1 MDKRRRFGVA
11 PAKYTYKKKA
21 FIAILSFVPVLAW
34 IILNS
39 PSSGGRPSVAIPLKS
54 GTKPGPHYAVPVG
67 KAPVYGPKDAL
78 VTIIAYMDF
87 QCPFCDR
94 AYKRILAL
102 SKKHSKEVRLVFK
115 HFPLAFRTYA
125 KLAAQAGVEA
135 QKQKKFW
142 ETVPLIFAAGKNLN
156 AATLQSIAKKKKL
169 NLKQFKSALS
179 SKTHEKRV
187 NDELAEGR
195 NFGVRGT
202 PTIFINGM
210 RHIGARSSADFE
222 KAIKSEI
229 TKAKKL
235 LKNPSIKKSNLYA
248 ELIKTGIKKAQTSR
262 GRKRV
267 TIKAADSGS
276 THGAAKVNV
285 TQIHTYSPEIKELN
299 SLTIQDAPSLGPK
312 TAPLTLIWFGS
323 FNCYDVQRIMQAWF
337 YAAERHKNKI
347 RLVFKH
353 HIPSTDKTGFFS
365 AQAAREAHSQGLFWE
380 FVAINAGGRYARNRA
395 TVIKNCTDIGM
406 DMKKLTKSL
415 KDKTH
420 EARIKLDL
428 AEARNIA
435 TKFNRNKC
443 GLLYLPDGQLYQGY
457 ISGYNLDRKLKNVFA
472 NLESSHTLIPLP

>member
-1 MDKRRRFGVA
+1 MDKHRRFGAA

-21 FIAILSFVPVLAW
+21 GIAILCFVAALTC
-34 IILNS
+34 IISNS
-39 PSSGGRPSVAIPLKS
+39 PSSGGSPSIPVAVK
-54 GTKPGPHYAVPVG
+54 GTTKRGPHYAVPVG

-94 AYKRILAL
+94 AFKMLLAL

-115 HFPLAFRTYA
+115 HFPLAFRKHA
-125 KLAAQAGVEA
+125 KSAAEAAVEA
-135 QKQKKFW
+135 QEQKKFW
-142 ETVPLIFAAGKNLN
+142 ETVPLIFGAGRNLN
-156 AATLQSIAKKKKL
+156 ASTLESIAKKKKL
-169 NLKQFKSALS
+169 KLKQFKSALS
-179 SKTHEKRV
+179 SKKHEKRV
-187 NDELAEGR
+187 NSEIAEGR

-210 RHIGARSSADFE
+210 RHVGAKSSAAFE

-229 TKAKKL
+229 AKAKKL
-235 LKNPSIKKSNLYA
+235 LKKPNIKRSNLYA
-248 ELIKTGIKKAQTSR
+248 ELIKTGIQKAQTTSN
-262 GRKRV
+262 RKRV
-267 TIKAADSGS
+267 TIKAAGSGS
-276 THGAAKVNV
+276 AHGAAKVDV
-285 TQIHTYSPEIKELN
+285 AQIHTYSPEIKELN
-299 SLTIQDAPSLGPK
+299 SLTIQGAPSLGPK
-312 TAPLTLIWFGS
+312 TAPLTLVWFGS

-347 RLVFKH
+347 RLIFKH

-365 AQAAREAHSQGLFWE
+365 AQAAREAYSQGLFWE
-380 FVAINAGGRYARNRA
+380 FVAINAGGRYARNRD
-395 TVIKNCTDIGM
+395 TVIKNCADIGM

-428 AEARNIA
+428 GEARHIA

-457 ISGYNLDRKLKNVFA
+457 ISGYNLDRMLKSILA